1 MLSRR
6 LVCEVIGN
14 PQSQTSLRMDSQ
26 TPHYKLEIV
35 QKFRTLVLIQYSL
48 ILYLEQ
54 EATVYFLRA
63 YNVESVSPFA
73 D

>member
-26 TPHYKLEIV
+26 TPHYKLQMAAIDGGPAQLALLKTELV
-35 QKFRTLVLIQYSL
+35 PAGATLG
-48 ILYLEQ
+48 
-54 EATVYFLRA
+54 TVKHKH
-63 YNVESVSPFA
+63 E
-73 D
+73 